1 MVATS
6 TTGIL
11 KVQGL
16 DIVDKDGKLVLL
28 RGAGIGGWMNME
40 NFISGYPGREFQ
52 IRAALD
58 RVLGAEK
65 SKFFF
70 DKFLEYFF
78 TDSDAKFY
86 KSLGLNCIRVP
97 FNYRHFEDDL
107 NPRVLKPEGFKS
119 LDRLVDICA
128 EHGIY
133 TILDMHTAPGGQNGD
148 WHADV
153 AHHVP
158 EFWTH
163 KDFQDRSIW
172 LWEQLATHYKDNPW
186 IAGYNVLNEPTDPTH
201 TLLQLWYDRV
211 YTAIRA
217 IDPDHILFLDG
228 NTFGS
233 DFSHFV
239 PAETCD
245 KWSNVVYSVHDYSR
259 FGFPASK
266 EVYTGSEEQRKK
278 VRQNYDKKVEW
289 MKKNNLPIWN
299 GEWGPV
305 YARPWF
311 DGDKSEEINES
322 RLKLLDDQLTVYDEE
337 KIPWSIWTYKDVGFQ
352 GMVYVSQDTPYMKLL
367 QPILAKK
374 QRLAVDSWGT
384 DETHIQHIV
393 DPIRQLL
400 ADNIDEKYRKLY
412 PHPVIPYDSRVSKI
426 AINILVAEFLIQE
439 WADYFEG
446 KSFEELDE
454 LAASFKFEN
463 CLQRESL
470 NKALV
475 AHKDVNS

>member
-1 MVATS
+1 MAAAS
-6 TTGIL
+6 QTGVL
-11 KVQGL
+11 KVKGT
-16 DIVDKDGKLVLL
+16 DIVAQNGETVLL

-40 NFISGYPGREFQ
+40 NFISGYPGREYQ
-52 IRAALD
+52 IRNALNG
-58 RVLGAEK
+58 VIGEEK
-65 SKFFF
+65 SNYFF

-78 TDSDAKFY
+78 TESDAKFY

-97 FNYRHFEDDL
+97 FNYRHFEDDM
-107 NPRVLKPEGFKS
+107 NPRVLKPEGFKH
-119 LDRLVDICA
+119 LDRLINICA

-133 TILDMHTAPGGQNGD
+133 TILDLHTAPGGQNGD

-153 AHHVP
+153 GHHVP

-172 LWEQLATHYKDNPW
+172 LWEQLSTHYKDNTW

-201 TLLQLWYDRV
+201 TRLQIWYDRV
-211 YTAIRA
+211 YDAIRA

-233 DFSHFV
+233 DFSHFK
-239 PAETCD
+239 PSETCQ
-245 KWSNVVYSVHDYSR
+245 KWENVVYSVHDYSR

-266 EVYTGSEEQRKK
+266 ERYVGSEDQRKR
-278 VRQNYDKKVEW
+278 VRANYEKKVEW
-289 MKKNNLPIWN
+289 MKANNLPIWN

-337 KIPWSIWTYKDVGFQ
+337 KIPWSIWTYKDIGFQ
-352 GMVYVSQDTPYMKLL
+352 GMVYVSQETPYMKLL

-384 DETHIQHIV
+384 DESHIKNIV
-393 DPIRQLL
+393 DPIRDLI
-400 ADNIDEKYRKLY
+400 AKNIDAEYRDLY
-412 PHPVIPYDSRVSKI
+412 PHPVIPYESRVSKI
-426 AINILVAEFLIQE
+426 AINILMAEFLVQE
-439 WADYFEG
+439 WADYFKD
-446 KSFEELDE
+446 KSFKELDE

-475 AHKDVNS
+475 AHKDVSR

>member
-1 MVATS
+1 MAAAS

-11 KVQGL
+11 KVKGT
-16 DIVDKDGKLVLL
+16 DIVDKDGKTVLL

-40 NFISGYPGREFQ
+40 NFISGYPGREYQ
-52 IRAALD
+52 IRAALTK
-58 RVLGAEK
+58 VLGQEK
-65 SKFFF
+65 SDFFF

-78 TDSDAKFY
+78 TESDAKFY
-86 KSLGLNCIRVP
+86 KDLGLNCIRVP
-97 FNYRHFEDDL
+97 FNYRHFEDDM
-107 NPRVLKPEGFKS
+107 NPRVLKPEGFKH
-119 LDRLVDICA
+119 LDRLINICA

-133 TILDMHTAPGGQNGD
+133 TILDLHTAPGGQNGD
-148 WHADV
+148 WHADIG
-153 AHHVP
+153 HHVP

-163 KDFQDRSIW
+163 KDFQDRGIW
-172 LWEQLATHYKDNPW
+172 LWEQLAAHYKSNPW

-201 TLLQLWYDRV
+201 FRLQLWYDRV
-211 YTAIRA
+211 YNAIRA

-239 PAETCD
+239 PEETCQ
-245 KWSNVVYSVHDYSR
+245 KWENVVYSVHDYSR

-266 EVYTGSEEQRKK
+266 EWYTGSEEQKKQVRK
-278 VRQNYDKKVEW
+278 NYNKKVEW
-289 MKKNNLPIWN
+289 MLKNNLPIWN

-311 DGDKSEEINES
+311 DGDDSDRINES

-337 KIPWSIWTYKDVGFQ
+337 RIPWSIWTYKDIGFQ

-367 QPILAKK
+367 QPILEKK
-374 QRLAVDSWGT
+374 QTMAVDSWGT
-384 DETHIQHIV
+384 NEVHIAHIV
-393 DPIRQLL
+393 EPIREHLTK
-400 ADNIDEKYRKLY
+400 NIAPEYRNLY
-412 PHPVIPYDSRVSKI
+412 PYPVIPYDSRVSKI
-426 AINILVAEFLIQE
+426 AINILTAEFLVQE
-439 WADYFEG
+439 WADYFKD

-475 AHKDVNS
+475 AHKDVSR